1 MLVAVQLP
9 RLRHLLTDLAGN
21 QNCGQLQTVASAIL
35 GTGQA
40 MGAHRVSR
48 QMQERAATFV
58 ADEMAVVVGGE
69 LAEGAVAI
77 TISDP
82 HS

>member
-1 MLVAVQLP
+1 
-9 RLRHLLTDLAGN
+9 
-21 QNCGQLQTVASAIL
+21 
-35 GTGQA
+35 

-58 ADEMAVVVGGE
+58 ADEMAVLVGGE